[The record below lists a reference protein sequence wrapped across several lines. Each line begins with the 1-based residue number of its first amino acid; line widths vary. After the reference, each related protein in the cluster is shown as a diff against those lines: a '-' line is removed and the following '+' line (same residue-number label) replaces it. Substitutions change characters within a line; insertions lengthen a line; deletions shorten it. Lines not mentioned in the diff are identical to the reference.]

1 MIDQENKQKE
11 LYLMQQAAKQQHD
24 EEEKRVKEKQE
35 KAKKLLQDVEQAN
48 KMAILRKEQ
57 KKLEEREFL

>member
-1 MIDQENKQKE
+1 
-11 LYLMQQAAKQQHD
+11 MQQAARQQHD
-24 EEEKRVKEKQE
+24 EDEKRVKEKQE

-48 KMAILRKEQ
+48 KMAVLRKEQ